1 MRKHWPV
8 AFALISLAAS
18 PSLARAQDAQQ
29 AGAAKA
35 SASAELAVGTA
46 VAERQLTGMAE
57 SFPASTGAL
66 YCYMKITNA
75 ANAAVEHV
83 WYKGDTEMSRVKLNV
98 TGSPWRTWSTKKL
111 GPDAAGDWR
120 CDVVVDGRIVQSAK
134 FRIE

>member
-1 MRKHWPV
+1 MRKYWPALLV
-8 AFALISLAAS
+8 ALIAVTPLA
-18 PSLARAQDAQQ
+18 AQDAQQ

-75 ANAAVEHV
+75 ADAAVEHV

-120 CDVVVDGRIVQSAK
+120 CDVVVDGRTVQSAK

>member
-1 MRKHWPV
+1 MRSVWPAALV
-8 AFALISLAAS
+8 VLSFAAPVLAS
-18 PSLARAQDAQQ
+18 AQDAQQ

-35 SASAELAVGTA
+35 ATAELAVGTA
-46 VAERQLTGMAE
+46 VTERQLTGMAE

-120 CDVVVDGRIVQSAK
+120 CDVVVDGKTVQSAK